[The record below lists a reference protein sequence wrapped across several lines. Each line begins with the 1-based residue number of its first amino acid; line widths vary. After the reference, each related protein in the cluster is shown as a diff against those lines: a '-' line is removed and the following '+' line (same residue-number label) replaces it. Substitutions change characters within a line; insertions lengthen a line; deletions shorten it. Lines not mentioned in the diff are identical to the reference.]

1 MKKSV
6 TVAVDA
12 MGGDNAPAEIVKGVV
27 DAVNSNSS
35 VNITLVG
42 IEDRVNL
49 ELGKYEYDKSRI
61 QVINATEII
70 ETAEHPVNA
79 IRKKKDSSLVVALN
93 LVKNGEADAFVSAGS
108 TGAVLVGA
116 QAIVGRI
123 PGVKRPPLAPV
134 LPTAKGPLVLVD
146 CGANVDS
153 RPDHLV
159 LFARMGS
166 IYSEYVLGINK
177 PKVGIAN
184 NGAEEEKG
192 NQLVKDTFPLLKECE
207 DINFVGSV
215 ETKDIPQGNADVVVC
230 DGFVG
235 NAILKMYEGVGA
247 TLISEIKKSLMTSFR
262 GKLGGLLIKP
272 SLKQVLKKYDAT
284 EYGGAPMLGLNGLVV
299 KAHGSSNAKE
309 IKNAVHQCIQFVEAD
324 INTKI
329 KESLQNDNQ

>member
-1 MKKSV
+1 MMKTI

-27 DAVNSNSS
+27 DAVKANET
-35 VNITLVG
+35 VNVKLVG
-42 IEDRVNL
+42 IEDKVNS
-49 ELGKYEYDKSRI
+49 ELAKYEFDHSRI
-61 QVINATEII
+61 QVVNATEII

-93 LVKNGEADAFVSAGS
+93 LVKSGEADAFISAGS

-192 NQLVKDTFPLLKECE
+192 NQLVKDTFPLLKECN

-235 NAILKMYEGVGA
+235 NAILKMYEGVGS
-247 TLISEIKKSLMTSFR
+247 TLISEIKKGLMASFR
-262 GKLGGLLIKP
+262 GKLGGALIKP
-272 SLKQVLKKYDAT
+272 ALKEVLKKYDAT

-299 KAHGSSNAKE
+299 KAHGSSNSKE
-309 IKNAVHQCIQFVEAD
+309 IKNAINQCVQFVEAD

>member
-1 MKKSV
+1 MNEIIN
-6 TVAVDA
+6 VALDA
-12 MGGDNAPAEIVKGVV
+12 MGGDNAPYEIVKGAV
-27 DAVNSNSS
+27 DAVNRHSE
-35 VNITLVG
+35 VCIKLVG
-42 IEDRVNL
+42 REDILVS
-49 ELGKYEYDKSRI
+49 ELSRYDYDQSRI
-61 QVINATEII
+61 QVVNATEVI

-79 IRKKKDSSLVVALN
+79 IRKKKDSSMVVALN
-93 LVKNGEADAFVSAGS
+93 LVKEAKADAFVSAGS

-134 LPTAKGPLVLVD
+134 LPTANGPVILVD

-159 LFARMGS
+159 LFARMGA
-166 IYSEYVLGINK
+166 IYSKYVLGIDN

-192 NQLVKDTFPLLKECE
+192 NQLVKETFPLLKECK
-207 DINFVGSV
+207 DINFTGSV
-215 ETKDIPQGNADVVVC
+215 ETKDIPQGTVDVVVC

-235 NAILKMYEGVGA
+235 NAILKMYEGVGT
-247 TLISEIKKSLMTSFR
+247 TLISEIKSSLMTTFR

-272 SLKQVLKKYDAT
+272 SLKKVLKKYDAT

-299 KAHGSSNAKE
+299 KAHGSSKSKE
-309 IKNAVHQCIQFVEAD
+309 ITNAIYQCVQFSEAD
-324 INTKI
+324 INSKI
-329 KESLQNDNQ
+329 KESLANE